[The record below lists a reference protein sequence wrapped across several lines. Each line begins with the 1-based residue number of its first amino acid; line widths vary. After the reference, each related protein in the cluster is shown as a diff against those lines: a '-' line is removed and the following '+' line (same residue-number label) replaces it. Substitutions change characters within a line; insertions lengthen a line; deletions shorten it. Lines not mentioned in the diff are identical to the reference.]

1 MLWLELPLGAVFP
14 LRHRRR
20 RRLLRRQEGVLLL
33 PPVPHAVH
41 LDLLPPALVAAE
53 RRVPS
58 ALPADRAAHARNGG
72 VLIAS

>member
-1 MLWLELPLGAVFP
+1 VLWLELPLGTVFP
-14 LRHRRR
+14 LRHDR

-58 ALPADRAAHARNGG
+58 ALPAERAAHARTHATAGC
-72 VLIAS
+72 